1 MLSRVELE
9 YIQNPAAFSSDYG
22 RVLRLRIRR
31 KLNKLR
37 GILQM
42 LAESEFAPYIQEA
55 LKDVI
60 RNCYCVTE
68 NCNGVTEFCNGKM
81 SLKQADFNKLMVRP
95 PGFEPGS
102 SAWQA
107 DVLDQARLRPP
118 YFLNCYSYDHALKFF
133 SLVYMHI

>member
-9 YIQNPAAFSSDYG
+9 YIQNPAAFNSDYG

-37 GILQM
+37 DILQM

-68 NCNGVTEFCNGKM
+68 NCNGVTEFCNGEI
-81 SLKQADFNKLMVRP
+81 SLKQADFNKTMVLR

-102 SAWQA
+102 AA
-107 DVLDQARLRPP
+107 REAAILDRTILPELQVILLRSSQI
-118 YFLNCYSYDHALKFF
+118 YFHLAYIS
-133 SLVYMHI
+133 